1 MNDLDFQPD
10 DATPERLAA
19 DLSELYDHGGR
30 IPAEIDRAILH
41 TIRSRA
47 ASIRR
52 MRLLLRWGGGAAA
65 AAAMVLVA
73 LRVWPSHGPA
83 YHLGATVTILDA
95 FSLARQIKSG
105 AKIDKTW
112 DANGDG
118 VIDQKD
124 VDLLANRAVSLAAG
138 GTR

>member
-1 MNDLDFQPD
+1 
-10 DATPERLAA
+10 
-19 DLSELYDHGGR
+19 LYGHGGR
-30 IPAEIDRAILH
+30 VPAEIDRAILQ
-41 TIRSRA
+41 TIQHRT

-52 MRLLLRWGGGAAA
+52 MRLVLRWGGGVAA
-65 AAAMVLVA
+65 AAAMVLIA
-73 LRVWPSHGPA
+73 LHLWPSRGPA
-83 YHLGATVTILDA
+83 YHPGATVTILDA

-105 AKIDKTW
+105 TKIDKTW

-124 VDLLANRAVSLAAG
+124 VDALAVRAVSLSTG